1 MGTNSEQKPV
11 VLLQKKLTGEIVF
24 DEREEHAQFLH
35 DKILGIKTPV
45 ITPPQRPRVPRG
57 RASTGRFSVGG
68 GFGPQPQK
76 VIISPTI
83 PRQTVMPQIQIIGRN
98 QPLRVLTGI
107 KRKIS
112 EISSISIDGELDK
125 YTPEQIERIISGYGP
140 GMGGKKK

>member
-1 MGTNSEQKPV
+1 
-11 VLLQKKLTGEIVF
+11 
-24 DEREEHAQFLH
+24 
-35 DKILGIKTPV
+35 
-45 ITPPQRPRVPRG
+45 
-57 RASTGRFSVGG
+57 
-68 GFGPQPQK
+68 
-76 VIISPTI
+76 
-83 PRQTVMPQIQIIGRN
+83 MPQIQIIGRN